1 MKGALLGKLEDRFF
15 KHKSHK
21 RFFCRNGAEYNRY
34 EYKRFCVGMAQ
45 RRFVWKTRRFFLTTK
60 GTKDFVGV
68 YYKALSLE
76 FFSDQYI
83 TNFFVLCSYFVPT
96 LFAACSQKH
105 PLLRTCYEQSTNMLR
120 TKPPFLRALL
130 SKPCNSFKPIHF
142 VD

>member
-1 MKGALLGKLEDRFF
+1 VKGALLGKLEDRFF

-34 EYKRFCVGMAQ
+34 EYKRFCVGKAQ

-83 TNFFVLCSYFVPT
+83 TNFFVLCSYFVRSM
-96 LFAACSQKH
+96 FAKTPPFA
-105 PLLRTCYEQSTNMLR
+105 NMLR
-120 TKPPFLRALL
+120 TKHEHATNKTPFFTRFAFKTLQLFQTY
-130 SKPCNSFKPIHF
+130 SFC
-142 VD
+142 